1 MARVGGLNDGADRL
15 LIEPLESAFALEILQ
30 VTADGAF
37 TRESGELGFVDQARA
52 QESLSPFAPDR
63 PALAFGERL
72 FKEGKVGERFH
83 GGDLFGGELVAQE
96 IVIEPAFQV
105 MHPGVEEALAV
116 QAHEQVATM

>member
-1 MARVGGLNDGADRL
+1 MARVGGLDDGADRL

-105 MHPGVEEALAV
+105 MHRSEERRV
-116 QAHEQVATM
+116 GKECRSRW